1 MTTDYYIIVGEL
13 TNGVREV
20 GGVYDS
26 EEEASADVSLLLWE
40 YDWRVEHLPV
50 TYQQYRAARR
60 KLEDEGC
67 CFVSDL
73 PGLV

>member
-40 YDWRVEHLPV
+40 YEGRVETLPV
-50 TYQQYRAARR
+50 TYQQYRAASR

>member
-20 GGVYDS
+20 GGVYTSYESAEEDS
-26 EEEASADVSLLLWE
+26 DIVGLE
-40 YDWRVEHLPV
+40 YDDWIEIEPV
-50 TYQQYRAARR
+50 TYQQYRAACR